1 MKQFD
6 HETHDGW
13 VKIRLNGDVTCEM
26 TQKVKG
32 EIDAMV
38 AALPPRPI
46 LVCDLADVRFLDSSG
61 IGLLVFLNNKLRQK
75 DGQFIVFQPSEPS
88 RKTLELVQL
97 LAFFT
102 VIESEAELLL
112 HLPG

>member
-1 MKQFD
+1 MNQFD

-13 VKIRLNGDVTCEM
+13 VKIRLVGDVTCEM

-32 EIDAMV
+32 QVEAIL

-46 LVCDLADVRFLDSSG
+46 LVCDLAHVRFLDSSG
-61 IGLLVFLNNKLRQK
+61 IGLLVFVNNKLRQK
-75 DGQFIVFQPSEPS
+75 DGQLLIFQPSEPA

-102 VIESEAELLL
+102 VIDSEAELLL
-112 HLPG
+112 HLPE